1 VPETIDEQLRSAI
14 AGKRLIQIRYS
25 GTVRVVEP
33 HDYGIKNGKHMLLA
47 YQLQPRKSA
56 AEWRL
61 FDVSKIAEC
70 CVLKETFRGSRGAPD
85 QLHHAWDTL
94 YARVE

>member
-1 VPETIDEQLRSAI
+1 MPETVDQELRSAI

-61 FDVSKIAEC
+61 FEVSKIAEC
-70 CVLKETFRGSRGAPD
+70 FVLEETLKGSRGTSH

-94 YARVE
+94 